1 MTPNLAKGTLLKAPP
16 FTIDHDEGLT
26 HQITVVNTLNKDNL
40 ASLMQ
45 PFRQVHTPKNRD
57 PNPRIL

>member
-1 MTPNLAKGTLLKAPP
+1 
-16 FTIDHDEGLT
+16 LT